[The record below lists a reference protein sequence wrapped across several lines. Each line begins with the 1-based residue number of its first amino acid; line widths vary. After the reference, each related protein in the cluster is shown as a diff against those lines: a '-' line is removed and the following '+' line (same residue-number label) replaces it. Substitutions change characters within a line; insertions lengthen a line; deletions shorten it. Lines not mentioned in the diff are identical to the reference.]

1 MTQRNPPTTLASLT
15 APFPADDQD
24 AFQDALARYA
34 MMFPGMGLP
43 FLRGVQPA
51 DQPLAIA
58 LLDGAVKAGEPLP
71 WWSIMRV
78 LGYPEPP
85 PGVCP

>member
-1 MTQRNPPTTLASLT
+1 MTCRCPTS
-15 APFPADDQD
+15 DQD

-43 FLRGVQPA
+43 FLHGVQPA

-71 WWSIMRV
+71 WWSIIRA

-85 PGVCP
+85 PEVCL

>member
-51 DQPLAIA
+51 DQPLGRGSKRAN
-58 LLDGAVKAGEPLP
+58 
-71 WWSIMRV
+71 SR
-78 LGYPEPP
+78 
-85 PGVCP
+85 

>member
-1 MTQRNPPTTLASLT
+1 MTQRNSPAMLASLT

-34 MMFPGMGLP
+34 MMFPGMGSP
-43 FLRGVQPA
+43 FLRDVQPA
-51 DQPLAIA
+51 DQLLAIA

-71 WWSIMRV
+71 WWSIMRA
-78 LGYPEPP
+78 LGYPELPL
-85 PGVCP
+85 GVCP